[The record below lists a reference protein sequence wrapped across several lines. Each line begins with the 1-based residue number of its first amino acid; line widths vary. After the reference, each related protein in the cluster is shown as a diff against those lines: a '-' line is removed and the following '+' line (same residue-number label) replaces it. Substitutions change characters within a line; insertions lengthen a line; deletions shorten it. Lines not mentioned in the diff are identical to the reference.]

1 MVNKQSSSARLQPT
15 RAALVSELQDVRRPH
30 LIWEVGVTRVLS
42 IGSAAIVLGLACT
55 STAPRAAHSGRSAV
69 PLGLA
74 HARVVV
80 LPFVGMASPP
90 HAPVAGMHARA
101 LVASLLADQYGAS
114 VVGSDTVD
122 QYAKK
127 HSLEQGKY
135 DPKAIQMLA
144 QQLDAQVAIWGTVDR
159 YRRRKSGSPGELPLV
174 SLTLYGVRVG
184 QAGVAQ
190 VSGSEQGAFV
200 KTVLTSEDEFV
211 PTFDEVAEPLVRRLL
226 ARLS

>member
-1 MVNKQSSSARLQPT
+1 MSRLINQHSPNS
-15 RAALVSELQDVRRPH
+15 RLH
-30 LIWEVGVTRVLS
+30 LIREVFVTRVLS

-55 STAPRAAHSGRSAV
+55 STAPTVPHSGGPTVS
-69 PLGLA
+69 LGLA

-80 LPFVGMASPP
+80 LPFAGMASPP
-90 HAPVAGMHARA
+90 HAPVAGVHARA

-114 VVGSDTVD
+114 VVSPDAVD
-122 QYAKK
+122 KHDRK
-127 HSLEQGKY
+127 HSLAQGKY
-135 DPKAIQMLA
+135 DVEAIQLLA
-144 QQLDAQVAIWGTVDR
+144 RQRGAQVAIWGTVDR

-200 KTVLTSEDEFV
+200 KTVLSSEDEFV
-211 PTFDEVAEPLVRRLL
+211 PTFDEIAAPLVRRLL

>member
-1 MVNKQSSSARLQPT
+1 
-15 RAALVSELQDVRRPH
+15 
-30 LIWEVGVTRVLS
+30 VTRVLS

-55 STAPRAAHSGRSAV
+55 STTPTVPHSGRPAV
-69 PLGLA
+69 SLGLA

-80 LPFVGMASPP
+80 LPFAGMASPP
-90 HAPVAGMHARA
+90 HAPVAGTHARA
-101 LVASLLADQYGAS
+101 LVAILLADQYGAS
-114 VVGSDTVD
+114 VVSPDTVD
-122 QYAKK
+122 QHDKE
-127 HSLEQGKY
+127 HSLAQGKY
-135 DPKAIQMLA
+135 DPKAIQVLA
-144 QQLDAQVAIWGTVDR
+144 QRMDAQVAIWGTVDR

-200 KTVLTSEDEFV
+200 KTVLTSADEFV
-211 PTFDEVAEPLVRRLL
+211 PTFDEVAEPLIRRLL

>member
-1 MVNKQSSSARLQPT
+1 M
-15 RAALVSELQDVRRPH
+15 
-30 LIWEVGVTRVLS
+30 TRVLS
-42 IGSAAIVLGLACT
+42 TGTAAIVLGLACT
-55 STAPRAAHSGRSAV
+55 STTPTVPRSGRPAV
-69 PLGLA
+69 SLGLA

-80 LPFVGMASPP
+80 LPFAGMASPP
-90 HAPVAGMHARA
+90 HAPVAGTHARA
-101 LVASLLADQYGAS
+101 LVAILLADQYGAS
-114 VVGSDTVD
+114 VVSPDHD
-122 QYAKK
+122 KE
-127 HSLEQGKY
+127 HSLAQGKY
-135 DPKAIQMLA
+135 DPKAIQVLA
-144 QQLDAQVAIWGTVDR
+144 QRLDAQVVIWGTVDR

-211 PTFDEVAEPLVRRLL
+211 PTFDEVAEPLIRRLL